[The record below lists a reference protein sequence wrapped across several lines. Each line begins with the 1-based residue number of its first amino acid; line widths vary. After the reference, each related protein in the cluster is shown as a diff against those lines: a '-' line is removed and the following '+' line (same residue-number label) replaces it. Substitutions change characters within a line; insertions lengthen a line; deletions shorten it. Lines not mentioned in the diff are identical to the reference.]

1 MRDVKRRK
9 QSMSWSR
16 TVLVPFSCSVSHISF
31 SLFTMVALLRVAAAL
46 IGATGAASAAIREF
60 DTCGVLSSDFMNDSF
75 EGQYR
80 VAGPSGCALGGL
92 ASSAKEDC
100 FCGPEIDGEERL
112 GEWLWQCED
121 NIAFGPV
128 GAKTCPAEVPV
139 PVINDKDIT
148 AEVVRELREA
158 GEMDCDVEI
167 HPGGHPG
174 DEVCGY
180 SDCDQGGDFTAVCA
194 CVDMS
199 RYGVEGGPQWH
210 CLHSTC
216 SCGEGNVGKGGTSG
230 ASSVG
235 VLGVGGAIAAMSFAA
250 FLFN

>member
-1 MRDVKRRK
+1 MKNAR
-9 QSMSWSR
+9 
-16 TVLVPFSCSVSHISF
+16 I
-31 SLFTMVALLRVAAAL
+31 AAAL
-46 IGATGAASAAIREF
+46 IGATGAASAAVIREF

-80 VAGPSGCALGGL
+80 VAGPTGCALGL
-92 ASSAKEDC
+92 ASSSANDC

-112 GEWLWQCED
+112 GEWLWQCGD

-128 GAKTCPAEVPV
+128 STKTCPAEAPV
-139 PVINDKDIT
+139 PVINNEAGIT
-148 AEVVRELREA
+148 ADVVRELREA
-158 GEMDCDVEI
+158 GEMDCDVDI

-216 SCGEGNVGKGGTSG
+216 SCGEGDVGKGGTSG

-235 VLGVGGAIAAMSFAA
+235 VLGVGGVIAAMSFAA
-250 FLFN
+250 IVFN